1 MKNEY
6 TITKRLMLSWGNGW
20 YFNGVSNITLFIL
33 LCCDVALLGFFGAD
47 AIHIFGDMVTIGAG
61 VPKLI
66 AFIINAAFLLLLCII
81 PTLPSSIYA
90 LQYNISAKN
99 YCVKRWQRE
108 IDLRSDEIVVYDHNS
123 ILRFEYS
130 TIKKVI
136 ARRNVIIIFLKS
148 GYEIRLYRKAFTSG
162 SMDECKAFLAEKR
175 KMR

>member
-6 TITKRLMLSWGNGW
+6 TITKRLMLSWANGW
-20 YFNGVSNITLFIL
+20 YFNGVLNIILFIL
-33 LCCDVALLGFFGAD
+33 LCFVVAFYGFAAAN
-47 AIHIFGDMVTIGAG
+47 AIYIFGDMVTIGAG
-61 VPKLI
+61 VPKLY
-66 AFIINAAFLLLLCII
+66 AFIINAAFLLLLYFI
-81 PTLPSSIYA
+81 PTFPRLTYA
-90 LQYNISAKN
+90 SQYNISAKN